1 MRRLHLL
8 IAAGILLAFVAIA
21 APRDWKKAPAIVQI
35 DTQADIFAM
44 GDVHGDYQRLVEL
57 LAGAGVIGGI
67 PAAPARPV
75 WIAGRAVLI
84 FTGDMI
90 DKGPDAVSVLA
101 FLRALQ
107 PAAAS
112 SGGRVVVL
120 MGNHEA
126 EFLAAPETKDR
137 DFPGQLAKAGLEPR
151 GVAACGGEV
160 GKFLCSLPFGARV
173 NDWFFSHAGNTG
185 GRTLNRLTEDLEAD
199 VTRAGFGAPQLADPN
214 SILEARI
221 GEKGP
226 HGRAWFEAGGSR
238 LPADRLLAAYADA
251 LGVSHIVEGHHHAV
265 TQFPD
270 GAVRRLGEMFNW
282 RGELFLIDTGMS
294 RDIGDSAGA
303 LLHIRP
309 AKQNAAAVCAD
320 GRETLIWDA
329 GQPHRS
335 AAAKPCKPRE

>member
-1 MRRLHLL
+1 MSCLLPL
-8 IAAGILLAFVAIA
+8 IAPSILLAFA
-21 APRDWKKAPAIVQI
+21 AAAPPRDWKQAPAIIQL
-35 DTQADIFAM
+35 DTQADVFAM

-67 PAAPARPV
+67 PAAPDHPV
-75 WIAGRAVLI
+75 WTGGHAVLV

-90 DKGPDAVSVLA
+90 DKGPDAVGVLS
-101 FLRALQ
+101 FVRALQ
-107 PAAAS
+107 SAAAS
-112 SGGRVVVL
+112 AGGRVVVL

-126 EFLAAPETKDR
+126 EFLAAPSAKAR
-137 DFPGQLAKAGLEPR
+137 DFPGQLTRAGLKPHE
-151 GVAACGGEV
+151 VAACGGEI
-160 GKFLCSLPFGARV
+160 GNFLCSLPFGVRV

-185 GRTLNRLTEDLEAD
+185 GRTLNRLAADLEAD
-199 VTRAGFGAPQLADPN
+199 VTRTGFGAPQLAGPN
-214 SILEARI
+214 SLLEARI

-226 HGRAWFEAGGSR
+226 NGLAWFEAGGPR

-251 LGVSHIVEGHHHAV
+251 LGVRHIVEGHHHAV

-270 GAVRRLGEMFNW
+270 GAVRHLGEMYNW

-309 AKQNAAAVCAD
+309 AQKNAAAVCAE

-329 GQPHRS
+329 GQPHRN
-335 AAAKPCKPRE
+335 AAAKPCKPRG

>member
-1 MRRLHLL
+1 MRRLL
-8 IAAGILLAFVAIA
+8 LLAICVTASA
-21 APRDWKKAPAIVQI
+21 APRDWKESPAIVQL

-57 LAGAGVIGGI
+57 LTGAGVIRGI
-67 PAAPARPV
+67 PATPERPV
-75 WIAGRAVLI
+75 WTAGRAVLV

-90 DKGPDAVSVLA
+90 DKGPDAVGVLA

-107 PAAAS
+107 PAAMA

-126 EFLAAPETKDR
+126 EFLAESGSAKDR
-137 DFPGQLAKAGLEPR
+137 DFPDQLEKAGMKPR
-151 GVAACGGEV
+151 DVAACGGEV

-185 GRTLNRLTEDLEAD
+185 GRSLDRLIADLEAD
-199 VTRAGFGAPQLADPN
+199 VTRRGFGAPILADSN
-214 SILEARI
+214 SLLEARI

-226 HGRAWFEAGGSR
+226 GGRSWFEASGSR
-238 LPADRLLAAYADA
+238 MPADRLLAAYADA
-251 LGVSHIVEGHHHAV
+251 LGVSHIVEGHHHGV

-270 GAVRRLGEMFNW
+270 GANRQLGEMFNW

-303 LLHIRP
+303 LLHIRT
-309 AKQNAAAVCAD
+309 AQKKAAAVCTD

-329 GQPHRS
+329 GQPNRS
-335 AAAKPCKPRE
+335 TAAKPCKPRD